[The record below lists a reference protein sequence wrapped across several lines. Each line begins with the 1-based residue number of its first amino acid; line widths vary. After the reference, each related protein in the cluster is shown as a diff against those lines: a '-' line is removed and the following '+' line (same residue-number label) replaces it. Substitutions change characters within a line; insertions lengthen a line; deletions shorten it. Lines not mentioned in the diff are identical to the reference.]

1 MMNQGSKRQQKFAK
15 LIQKELGDIFQ
26 RDKRNILGKAFI
38 SVVDVQI
45 SPDLSFAKVYL
56 SMMLVDDKKQ
66 VLDQINIRKSEI
78 RKALGNS
85 IAKQVR
91 HIPELAFFIDEVEEK
106 AMRLDQLIDSLVIPP
121 ATDEEE

>member
-121 ATDEEE
+121 ATDEDE

>member
-1 MMNQGSKRQQKFAK
+1 MNQGSKRQQKFAK

-121 ATDEEE
+121 ATDEDE

>member
-1 MMNQGSKRQQKFAK
+1 MNQGSKRQQKFAK